1 MHHQKFKGG
10 GSVGILDHIFRDKP
24 GSKSK
29 IDPERTKLNYTLFAS
44 GRERTRDDFFTM
56 RDEVGVKRK
65 DQVTLVDSIVT
76 LPKELKDLPLKDQQD
91 FFVVAAEFLVK
102 RYCEKADYCVAA
114 EVHMD
119 ETTPHLHLAWLP
131 VLDGKFNAKKI
142 LTLKDLK
149 TLHVDLDKHMA
160 EALSFVE
167 PGFIKNGQ
175 TIGVRNAEY
184 LRVRSKLEEELYDLD
199 AKVKTSKKEVA
210 ELSSEIAELKDDKQK
225 VADEIAELQK
235 DKQKVADEVAE
246 LAQQKAELS
255 SAKEELADE
264 NAKLSSQKS
273 ELSSGIAELEA
284 KKARTEH
291 EIEKRVS
298 SAEEELTGLKKLI
311 KGWKAVLE
319 KIVDLFPDD
328 REAEEVLFELEEVEK
343 EQRGHDSKKKRSGR

>member
-10 GSVGILDHIFRDKP
+10 GSVGILDHIFRDRP

-29 IDPERTKLNYTLFAS
+29 IDPERTKLNYTLFNS

-91 FFVVAAEFLVK
+91 FFVVAADFLVK
-102 RYCEKADYCVAA
+102 RYCEKEDYCVAA

-142 LTLKDLK
+142 LTMKDLK

-175 TIGVRNAEY
+175 TIGVHNAEY

-225 VADEIAELQK
+225 VADE
-235 DKQKVADEVAE
+235 VAE

-264 NAKLSSQKS
+264 NAKLSSQKA
-273 ELSSGIAELEA
+273 ELSYGIAELEE

-298 SAEEELTGLKKLI
+298 SAEEELTALKKLI
-311 KGWKAVLE
+311 IGWKAVLD
-319 KIVDLFPDD
+319 KIVALFPDD

-343 EQRGHDSKKKRSGR
+343 EQRGYGSKKKRSGR